1 LVGHLDPYA
10 LPPSPDVHAHWA
22 ARCDA
27 GMAHGVG
34 HQLRHEQQHVV
45 AHGSGQLAIPV
56 NHRSAGRHTGVGRG
70 VQ

>member
-1 LVGHLDPYA
+1 
-10 LPPSPDVHAHWA
+10 
-22 ARCDA
+22 
-27 GMAHGVG
+27 
-34 HQLRHEQQHVV
+34 V